1 MRQAGAGEAEQRL
14 TTGGDCSL
22 LRAGRTKREVVS
34 ANPAGAGTWQ
44 EVQPFLEMQVEAAS
58 VPLLPLSPLPMPPVG
73 KYNHRSGDNYSG
85 RYNFRAQHPA
95 TPSRGRGHWR
105 VGLRAKWHRTGQRS
119 SHKSASL
126 WDLLA
131 TDRSLK
137 PSPCIGELRGCW
149 D

>member
-1 MRQAGAGEAEQRL
+1 MLSTEQRL

-73 KYNHRSGDNYSG
+73 KYNHRFLSNKKPNETLGAS
-85 RYNFRAQHPA
+85 FLSVSVQC
-95 TPSRGRGHWR
+95 
-105 VGLRAKWHRTGQRS
+105 GLR
-119 SHKSASL
+119 
-126 WDLLA
+126 
-131 TDRSLK
+131 
-137 PSPCIGELRGCW
+137 ERGVFHA
-149 D
+149 DT